1 MGTGTIIIVV
11 FDTIAT
17 ASPTNITFG
26 STTLRDK
33 DNITIS
39 HTKGSGCSVTIN

>member
-1 MGTGTIIIVV
+1 MGTGTIIIVA
-11 FDTIAT
+11 FERITT
-17 ASPTNITFG
+17 GNTNITFG
-26 STTLRDK
+26 VTTLRDK